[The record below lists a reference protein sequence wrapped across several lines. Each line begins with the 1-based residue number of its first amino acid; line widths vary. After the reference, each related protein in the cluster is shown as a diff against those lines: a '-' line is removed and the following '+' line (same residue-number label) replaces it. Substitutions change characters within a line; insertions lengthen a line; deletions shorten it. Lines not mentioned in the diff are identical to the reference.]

1 MGIAHGAGAEEG
13 YLNIIVVS
21 GAMARART
29 LTLDWRHWA
38 VGGFGL
44 LVLFLSFTLLFNYV
58 TLRYAASINHPLLQ
72 AILLDDQ
79 RQEAR
84 RTQEVVQGHL
94 NAMAVKLGELQ
105 AQLLQLDGLGERLAQ
120 MAGLKPKD
128 LPPPSEPGKAPAR
141 GGPAPTLSRDLSVDE
156 FSALLG
162 QLSRQVEERSDQLGV
177 LEALLVS
184 SSVNKKF
191 LPSLAPVDG
200 GWLSSSFGWRIDPF
214 TGQKSFHEGLDF
226 PTETGTPIVAAASG
240 KVIFADVHPQ
250 YGKMIEIDH
259 GNGLVTRYAHC
270 SMLLVK
276 EGDLVVRGQKVAAVG
291 STGRATGPHLH
302 FEVRLNGAPQNP
314 ARFLQSAS

>member
-1 MGIAHGAGAEEG
+1 M
-13 YLNIIVVS
+13 NIIVVS

-29 LTLDWRHWA
+29 LTLDWRHWTL
-38 VGGFGL
+38 GGFGL

-79 RQEAR
+79 RQQAR
-84 RTQEVVQGHL
+84 RAQELVQGHL

-120 MAGLKPKD
+120 MAGLKPRD
-128 LPPPSEPGKAPAR
+128 LPPLEPGKAPGR

-162 QLSRQVEERSDQLGV
+162 ALSRQVEERSDQLGV

-184 SSVNKKF
+184 STVNKKF

-200 GWLSSSFGWRIDPF
+200 GWLSSSYGWRIDPF

-240 KVIFADVHPQ
+240 KVVFADVHPQ

-276 EGDLVVRGQKVAAVG
+276 EGDLVVRGQRVAAVG
-291 STGRATGPHLH
+291 STGRATGNHVHL
-302 FEVRLNGAPQNP
+302 EVFLNDKLVNPTEYVRKLRAGA
-314 ARFLQSAS
+314 

>member
-1 MGIAHGAGAEEG
+1 M
-13 YLNIIVVS
+13 NIIVVS

-38 VGGFGL
+38 LGGFGL

-84 RTQEVVQGHL
+84 RSQEVVQGHL

-162 QLSRQVEERSDQLGV
+162 ALSRQVEERSDQLGV

-200 GWLSSSFGWRIDPF
+200 GWLSSSYGWRIDPF

-240 KVIFADVHPQ
+240 KVVFADVHPQ

-276 EGDLVVRGQKVAAVG
+276 EGDLVVRGQRVAAVG

>member
-1 MGIAHGAGAEEG
+1 
-13 YLNIIVVS
+13 LNIIFVS
-21 GAMARART
+21 GAMRRART
-29 LTLDWRHWA
+29 LTLDWRHWTL
-38 VGGFGL
+38 GGFGL
-44 LVLFLSFTLLFNYV
+44 LLLFLSFTLLFNYV
-58 TLRYAASINHPLLQ
+58 TLRYAASIKHPLLQ

-84 RTQEVVQGHL
+84 KTQEVVQGHL
-94 NAMAVKLGELQ
+94 NAMAVKLGDLQ

-128 LPPPSEPGKAPAR
+128 LPPSEPGKAPGR

-156 FSALLG
+156 FASLLSE
-162 QLSRQVEERSDQLGV
+162 LSHSVEERSDQLTV

-184 SSVNKKF
+184 NSANKKF
-191 LPSLAPVDG
+191 LPTLAPVDG

-226 PTETGTPIVAAASG
+226 PSESGTPIAAAASG

-250 YGKMIEIDH
+250 YGKMVEIDH
-259 GNGLVTRYAHC
+259 GNGLVTRYAHT
-270 SMLLVK
+270 SRLFVK
-276 EGDLVVRGQKVAAVG
+276 EGDLVVRGQKVAAIG

-302 FEVRLNGAPQNP
+302 FEVRLNGVPQNP
-314 ARFLQSAS
+314 ARFLLSAN

>member
-1 MGIAHGAGAEEG
+1 M
-13 YLNIIVVS
+13 NIIVVS

-29 LTLDWRHWA
+29 LTLDWRHWTL
-38 VGGFGL
+38 GGFGL
-44 LVLFLSFTLLFNYV
+44 LVLFLSFSLLFNYV

-79 RQEAR
+79 RQQAR
-84 RTQEVVQGHL
+84 RAQEVVQGHL
-94 NAMAVKLGELQ
+94 NAMAVRLGELQ

-128 LPPPSEPGKAPAR
+128 LPPLEPGKAPGR
-141 GGPAPTLSRDLSVDE
+141 GGPAPTLSRELSVDE

-191 LPSLAPVDG
+191 LPSLAPVEG
-200 GWLSSSFGWRIDPF
+200 GWLSSSYGWRIDPF

-250 YGKMIEIDH
+250 YGKMVEIDH
-259 GNGLVTRYAHC
+259 GNGLLTRYAHC

-276 EGDLVVRGQKVAAVG
+276 EGDLVVRGQRVAAVG

-302 FEVRLNGAPQNP
+302 FEVRLNGVPQNP
-314 ARFLQSAS
+314 ARFLQSAG